1 VHGKAHKIVF
11 NTAHCASILP
21 QAQKHIE
28 FSITQGEA
36 MPGQDSRIL
45 TRAFPTHLLS
55 QLLPSVPEPEPEE
68 LQPCPEIDVNKN
80 HLRIVGRAMA
90 RVTNSPI
97 GTAYRAR
104 IKNPEFRLAGKTGTA
119 QVPNRDDDAW
129 FVAFAPYE
137 NPAIAVAAVI
147 EGGGGGGAVAGP
159 IVRQVI
165 EAYFK
170 QSGTADQAATDT
182 LLTAH

>member
-1 VHGKAHKIVF
+1 LKIVR
-11 NTAHCASILP
+11 
-21 QAQKHIE
+21 K
-28 FSITQGEA
+28 A
-36 MPGQDSRIL
+36 MYQVVYGNRGTGRRVQ
-45 TRAFPTHLLS
+45 
-55 QLLPSVPEPEPEE
+55 
-68 LQPCPEIDVNKN
+68 IDG
-80 HLRIVGRAMA
+80 IAIA
-90 RVTNSPI
+90 
-97 GTAYRAR
+97 A
-104 IKNPEFRLAGKTGTA
+104 KTGTA

-170 QSGTADQAATDT
+170 QSGTADPAATDT